1 VKLAFILTLS
11 KYIPFGKYGSEA
23 METTKKFDVLSARC
37 PSRKVLN
44 HVTSTWGSLILIVL
58 LEKKY
63 RFSELRKRIDGV
75 SEKMLS
81 QTLRILESDGFV
93 LKKDYQE
100 IPPKVEYSLTT
111 LGKGVAEHV
120 RTLGNWVEKNLS
132 KVGQKVL

>member
-1 VKLAFILTLS
+1 
-11 KYIPFGKYGSEA
+11 
-23 METTKKFDVLSARC
+23 METTKKFDVLSSRC

-58 LEKKY
+58 LERKY

-81 QTLRILESDGFV
+81 QTLRTLESDGFV

-132 KVGQKVL
+132 KVGQKVS